1 LKPQATPKERRT
13 AMETYDPH
21 KSTTEVR
28 GANRRTTNFRV
39 LVIGVLAIVVL
50 FAVIY
55 FIYGMGSASQNTL

>member
-1 LKPQATPKERRT
+1 
-13 AMETYDPH
+13 METYDPH

-39 LVIGVLAIVVL
+39 LILGVVAIVLL

-55 FIYGMGSASQNTL
+55 VIYGMGSAGQATL